1 MVGVFQFGSCYFCK
15 KAMPELNQ
23 YRELYKDNLVIISVH
38 FPRTE
43 RDLDIDL
50 IKQTA
55 ETYSMTQSIYVDHDF
70 QLAKTFWNE
79 YVPSYYLFDR
89 ERKLRYYQAG
99 GTNLKMLN
107 TRINRV
113 INNQQ

>member
-1 MVGVFQFGSCYFCK
+1 
-15 KAMPELNQ
+15 MPELNQ

-70 QLAKTFWNE
+70 QLAKTFSNE